1 MCIRDSNDIALLRL
15 AEPIDA
21 RPADGATLPIAYIPL
36 VPADIGPLTNVEATV
51 TGWGQRDG
59 SSAGDPPV
67 LYEVAVPII
76 SNADCDAAFD
86 GFITDRMLCAG
97 VPEGGFGPCFGDS
110 GGPLVVFDDARQ
122 RWELAGVVNRG
133 NSSIGPVSY
142 THLDVYKR
150 QVLDIRF
157 VPTGL
162 RR

>member
-1 MCIRDSNDIALLRL
+1 MRTLTGSM
-15 AEPIDA
+15 A
-21 RPADGATLPIAYIPL
+21 RAGGAVPADGATLPIAYIPL

-97 VPEGGFGPCFGDS
+97 VPEGGLGPCFGDS
-110 GGPLVVFDDARQ
+110 GGPLVVFDAARD
-122 RWELAGVVNRG
+122 RTATWVTL
-133 NSSIGPVSY
+133 PVIVAVK
-142 THLDVYKR
+142 D
-150 QVLDIRF
+150 
-157 VPTGL
+157 
-162 RR
+162 